1 MAVTEK
7 TLCEKDAQ
15 AISDLLSREVIAI
28 YIEKQDKGLYLEF
41 KTTNEED
48 PPLYLYIY
56 ASSGVCNSYVKI
68 FFGKRHEI
76 FPEYD
81 YTSAEESIGELSEL
95 IGHDLVG
102 LKPEDDG
109 IVLHFHQGSFHQTLK
124 LTPWLE
130 AFGFKTDGD
139 RTVMKGMRPVLIATK
154 TGKPFPQH

>member
-1 MAVTEK
+1 MAATEK

-15 AISDLLSREVIAI
+15 EISNLIPRTVTAI
-28 YIEKQDKGLYLEF
+28 YIEKQNKGLYLEF
-41 KTTNEED
+41 ETTDEEES
-48 PPLYLYIY
+48 PLYLAICAYN
-56 ASSGVCNSYVKI
+56 GVSNSYVKLL
-68 FFGKRHEI
+68 FHKANKI
-76 FPEYD
+76 FPEED

-139 RTVMKGMRPVLIATK
+139 RTVMKGMRPVLVATK